1 MKQMRAN
8 KANPQPSHAE
18 RGEVA
23 FPASGRPTL
32 KPPGSSRAATVV
44 FSTSQAAAVRFQ
56 PVPRIFDDSLD
67 SWHDGERP
75 CVPIPLFDSRCMS
88 VSTAA
93 TLTATTNEAAIH
105 ASRLHGDFPCRWNP
119 SVHDQRL
126 PAVYPAAGVQT
137 KMEPPT
143 ANSRLGA
150 VRLRGTVSWGRVTT
164 AFSVRRGGSS
174 AESICRSQVNHMP
187 AGRNHPGRQCVPCGD
202 WNP

>member
-32 KPPGSSRAATVV
+32 KPPGNSPAATVV

-105 ASRLHGDFPCRWNP
+105 ASRLHGDFPCRWDSTSTLAHP
-119 SVHDQRL
+119 KS
-126 PAVYPAAGVQT
+126 VYPGAGVQR
-137 KMEPPT
+137 KR
-143 ANSRLGA
+143 SKGDFGFRDDII
-150 VRLRGTVSWGRVTT
+150 VT
-164 AFSVRRGGSS
+164 RS
-174 AESICRSQVNHMP
+174 AEPAQNNHGVSEGQR
-187 AGRNHPGRQCVPCGD
+187 AQGQRVEGRG
-202 WNP
+202 